1 MLNVHVETRVC
12 MCVLVY
18 VECTHGDQCVYMC
31 MLVYVECT
39 RGDQSVHVCMLVCA
53 ECACGDQSSILSG
66 LSPQGSGTIM
76 QEAEERF

>member
-1 MLNVHVETRVC
+1 MLVHLLMSMLNVHVETCVC
-12 MCVLVY
+12 VCV
-18 VECTHGDQCVYMC
+18 CA
-31 MLVYVECT
+31 VYVECT